1 LLYRVLLGQE
11 RGPRLGAF
19 IRLATPIKIAEAI
32 NAVLAS
38 SATTSSSDSA
48 S

>member
-1 LLYRVLLGQE
+1 MGQE

-19 IRLATPIKIAEAI
+19 IRLATPEKIAHALRT
-32 NAVLAS
+32 AL
-38 SATTSSSDSA
+38 TTPVNSA